1 VDRRLLD
8 TTVMM
13 KTIVVATDFSA
24 DADAALN
31 TAVDMA
37 VRDVSHIEIVH
48 VAQPGTYVLPPPFDI
63 VSLPVGDREMT
74 HVSEA
79 LELRAQRAR
88 TAHVSVATQ
97 LRTGSAHDQVV
108 EAARELGASL
118 IVIGTHG
125 AGALASVLVGS
136 VAARIIRHAPC
147 PVLVIP
153 PRR

>member
-1 VDRRLLD
+1 
-8 TTVMM
+8 MM

-24 DADAALN
+24 DSDGALN
-31 TAVDMA
+31 AAIEMA
-37 VRDVSHIEIVH
+37 VRDVSHLEIVH
-48 VAQPGTYVLPPPFDI
+48 VAQPGTYVLPPPFDL
-63 VSLPVGDREMT
+63 VSFPVGDKEMT
-74 HVSEA
+74 YVSDA

-88 TAHVSVATQ
+88 NAHVSVATQ

-108 EAARELGASL
+108 QAARELGAAL
-118 IVIGTHG
+118 IVIGSHG

-153 PRR
+153 PRA